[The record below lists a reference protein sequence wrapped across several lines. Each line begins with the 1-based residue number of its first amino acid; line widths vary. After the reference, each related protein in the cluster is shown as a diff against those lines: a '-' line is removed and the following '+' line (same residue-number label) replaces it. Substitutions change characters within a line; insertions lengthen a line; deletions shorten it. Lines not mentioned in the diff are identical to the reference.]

1 MSDVDYSADVSADN
15 SAAPPDLTSG
25 EAAPV
30 SGDGSLPASETASQD
45 QILKDVWDQM
55 QGVDEGRHR
64 DEFGRFA
71 RQQNDQA
78 RTAEQGQ
85 AQPATQPPQF
95 WSAEA
100 KAHWDQLPPGL
111 QQEIVHRDR
120 EVQEFISRQ
129 GNEIGEYRQYADT
142 WEHARGAL
150 NYFGMDDRQGFDTA
164 VSYLAQAAEDP
175 IGAIVRAAN
184 DLGVDLYQALGVT
197 PQHGVSP
204 DMAAIYAQVNDLQRQ
219 LAQNQ
224 QQVQWREQAEQRQRL
239 AALENQVVEFS
250 RDKPDFE
257 QKAPYLIPWIEQIRQ
272 ENPDAHPNDVLQ
284 WAYEAASWG
293 VPAFREQ
300 ALQEHMRAQEQ
311 ARVAEA
317 QKRAKEARN
326 GQALHVKSSPANMAN
341 PKSHDDLLSETWKRL
356 NS

>member
-1 MSDVDYSADVSADN
+1 
-15 SAAPPDLTSG
+15 
-25 EAAPV
+25 
-30 SGDGSLPASETASQD
+30 
-45 QILKDVWDQM
+45 
-55 QGVDEGRHR
+55 
-64 DEFGRFA
+64 
-71 RQQNDQA
+71 
-78 RTAEQGQ
+78 
-85 AQPATQPPQF
+85 
-95 WSAEA
+95 
-100 KAHWDQLPPGL
+100 
-111 QQEIVHRDR
+111 
-120 EVQEFISRQ
+120 
-129 GNEIGEYRQYADT
+129 
-142 WEHARGAL
+142 
-150 NYFGMDDRQGFDTA
+150 MDDRQGLDVA

-224 QQVQWREQAEQRQRL
+224 QQVQWREQQEQRQRL
-239 AALENQVVEFS
+239 SALENQVVEFS

-300 ALQEHMRAQEQ
+300 ALQEHLRAQEQ

-341 PKSHDDLLSETWKRL
+341 PKSQDDLLKETYRRL
-356 NS
+356 NST

>member
-1 MSDVDYSADVSADN
+1 MSDVDYSADVSAD
-15 SAAPPDLTSG
+15 STAAPPDQTSG

-45 QILKDVWDQM
+45 ELLSQVYRELNAP
-55 QGVDEGRHR
+55 DEPGRQYSR

-71 RQQNDQA
+71 QNQIDQA
-78 RTAEQGQ
+78 QAMAQGQ
-85 AQPATQPPQF
+85 EQPATQPPQF

-100 KAHWDQLPPGL
+100 KAYWEQLPPGL
-111 QQEIVHRDR
+111 QQEIAHRDR

-129 GNEIGEYRQYADT
+129 GNEIGEYRQYANT

-204 DMAAIYAQVNDLQRQ
+204 DMAALYASVNDLQRQ
-219 LAQNQ
+219 LT
-224 QQVQWREQAEQRQRL
+224 WREQAEQQQRL
-239 AALENQVVEFS
+239 SALENQVVEFS

-257 QKAPYLIPWIEQIRQ
+257 QKAPYLLPWIEQIRR

-284 WAYEAASWG
+284 WAYDAASWG

-300 ALQEHMRAQEQ
+300 ALQEHLKAQEQ

-341 PKSHDDLLSETWKRL
+341 PKSQDDLLKETYRKL
-356 NS
+356 NP